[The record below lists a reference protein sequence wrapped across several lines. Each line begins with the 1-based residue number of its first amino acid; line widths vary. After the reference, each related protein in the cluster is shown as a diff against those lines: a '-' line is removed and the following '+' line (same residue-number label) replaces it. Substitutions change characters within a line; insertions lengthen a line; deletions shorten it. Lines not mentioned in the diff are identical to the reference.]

1 MSGRHV
7 STVTGLR
14 AEGQLGRIAL
24 DWTPLPWDTVVDHY
38 AVYGAGG
45 ADDVEISPS
54 TLLTKTV
61 YPHFLHSGLGGN
73 AARWAYRVVTVDAAG
88 ARSAPSA
95 PLATSSKTSVTAT
108 GSPLAVVGS
117 YDGKGLEFAL
127 SPNGYSRFPATF
139 PDGVDYRVGA
149 DAPGTGWSY
158 LFPGPSDSWAGR
170 RTYTFRL
177 RFDLAAVPAGEVWL
191 AIWLIDSHAT
201 IPGSVVLSINGT
213 TVDRL
218 GFEGGATRGS
228 VEGDTTVP
236 GTRLRPSYLER
247 PLPGGLL
254 TTGENVLTM
263 VKDEGSWIAWDAIG
277 LFALSG

>member
-7 STVTGLR
+7 RTVTGLR
-14 AEGQLGRIAL
+14 AEGQLGRIVL

-38 AVYGAGG
+38 AVYGAPD
-45 ADDVEISPS
+45 AADVEVGPA

-61 YPHFLHSGLGGN
+61 YPHFRHSGLGGN
-73 AARWAYRVVTVDAAG
+73 ARRYAYRVVTVDAAG
-88 ARSAPSA
+88 ARSNPSA
-95 PLATSSKTSVTAT
+95 PLAASSQVSVTAT
-108 GSPLAVVGS
+108 GSPLAVIGQ

-139 PDGVDYRVGA
+139 PDGVDFRVGA

-170 RTYTFRL
+170 RTYTFRF
-177 RFDLAAVPAGEVWL
+177 RFDLAAVPAGEIWL
-191 AIWLIDSHAT
+191 AVWLIDSHAT
-201 IPGSVVLSINGT
+201 IPGSALLSVNGT
-213 TVDRL
+213 AVDRL
-218 GFEGGATRGS
+218 RFEGGATRGS
-228 VEGDTTVP
+228 LEGDTTVP

-247 PLPGGLL
+247 PLPAGLFQP
-254 TTGENVLTM
+254 GENVVTM

-277 LFALSG
+277 LFAA